1 MHPARKCDP
10 RYAKTPLCKRKT
22 EKDRQPD
29 QNRHGSGR
37 VLQAVQRCA
46 SSRALRPKLFE
57 TAGHTSH
64 TPQEARDENALCSE
78 GGGSAGLGAG
88 VPALRIC
95 HQHPA
100 AHTVP
105 WEVWGVAGHSSQGP
119 SGAEQMRRGAG
130 RRLQP
135 WD

>member
-1 MHPARKCDP
+1 MQR
-10 RYAKTPLCKRKT
+10 PLSVRERPRKT
-22 EKDRQPD
+22 DNLIKTGTAQGGFYKPFRGARVRGP
-29 QNRHGSGR
+29 SGR
-37 VLQAVQRCA
+37 SC
-46 SSRALRPKLFE
+46 FE

-64 TPQEARDENALCSE
+64 TPQEARDENASCSE

-88 VPALRIC
+88 APALRIC
-95 HQHPA
+95 HQHPV

-135 WD
+135 RD

>member
-1 MHPARKCDP
+1 MQR
-10 RYAKTPLCKRKT
+10 PLSVIERPRKT
-22 EKDRQPD
+22 DNLIKTGTAQGGFYKPKT
-29 QNRHGSGR
+29 
-37 VLQAVQRCA
+37 VQRCA

-64 TPQEARDENALCSE
+64 TPQKARDENASCSK
-78 GGGSAGLGAG
+78 GGGSAGLGAPA
-88 VPALRIC
+88 PALRIC
-95 HQHPA
+95 HQHPV

-135 WD
+135 RD